1 MFWIIK
7 NAECKM
13 MNAEYKVESLP
24 LASSANAFSA
34 TPSPKGLR
42 PLKSPFLI
50 LFFFFSLSLYALPS
64 AKEIRDLKVR
74 PRSEIFFTQMEN
86 CYALE
91 IDGISPSQVMM
102 ELPELPLGTR
112 FISSKKEEFI
122 SQNGQRGTLISLWF
136 TFSEAREIHLPPLLI
151 RISGKNHYIEFEPVS
166 VYENPN
172 LISPGLEITFENK
185 KISSGKDGG
194 KSLSVCQG
202 EKIIFTLA
210 LRYGTQI
217 LDFKWNIPKDS
228 IFSERER
235 FELARGNQKITE
247 FTTEKQDL
255 ARFEWQILKEGEYS
269 LPEIT
274 VTALSYNGSKKILS
288 LPDSTRIIVKGKSRT
303 ETLEN
308 KDMKNIFESAFKKND
323 EETVP
328 AKKTAPT
335 RKECEL
341 MASQSRLSFF
351 DKLFSRKY
359 AIFSGGIVSSVPEE
373 KMSANTFEGG
383 KKVRITES
391 AGEWAFIEN
400 EDFSGWTMNENLI
413 EIK

>member
-13 MNAEYKVESLP
+13 MNAEYKGESLP

-64 AKEIRDLKVR
+64 AKEIRELKVR

-185 KISSGKDGG
+185 KISSGKDGR

-228 IFSERER
+228 IFTENMR
-235 FELARGNQKITE
+235 FEFARGNQKITE

-303 ETLEN
+303 ETLAN

-323 EETVP
+323 EETMP